1 MSHLSDL
8 KKGEKARIIGFT
20 TDNIPAKLMELG
32 LMPGAEVEYKCAAPF
47 NGPICIK
54 LCQNHCKLALRK
66 SEAQQLLIEKVI

>member
-47 NGPICIK
+47 NGRFASNFAKTTVNLPLENQKRSNC
-54 LCQNHCKLALRK
+54 
-66 SEAQQLLIEKVI
+66 